1 MILINIISRRKEVL
15 TMEQV
20 KIKSGDKKIED
31 IISKLQ
37 ESEEKIERGEGIEAE
52 LAFKELKQQY
62 DY

>member
-1 MILINIISRRKEVL
+1 
-15 TMEQV
+15 MEQV

-52 LAFKELKQQY
+52 LAVKELKQQY

>member
-20 KIKSGDKKIED
+20 KIKSDDKKIED
-31 IISKLQ
+31 IIAKLQ
-37 ESEEKIERGEGIEAE
+37 ESEEEIERGEGIEAE

-62 DY
+62 EY